1 MRFAFAFFAVVLWQV
16 RIHAQQ
22 LRQAESRDTFNFSF
36 PRKDSVLRV
45 DMGTRSMHEYE
56 SGKGD
61 NRYVI
66 YLKLNNDDKKP
77 IQLLLPASFVYYHDW
92 GGRMEGS
99 WGRDRERTMRAVGP
113 GSSVL
118 IPIELNTHFK
128 RSLQIVYP
136 EPHRSQHPL
145 GVARHGSSY
154 LRPVTIHITGRF
166 VPELKGGK

>member
-1 MRFAFAFFAVVLWQV
+1 MRFVFVFFAVLLWQV
-16 RIHAQQ
+16 PTDAQQ
-22 LRQAESRDTFNFSF
+22 SKTANSRDTFYFSLAQ
-36 PRKDSVLRV
+36 KDTVLRV
-45 DMGTRSMHEYE
+45 DMGARSMHEYE

-66 YLKLNNDDKKP
+66 YLKLKNDSKKP
-77 IQLLLPASFVYYHDW
+77 IRLLLPESFVYYHDW

-99 WGRDRERTMRAVGP
+99 WGRDRERTMRVVGP

-128 RSLQIVYP
+128 RSLKIVYP